1 MSANTPALDPEA
13 FVQCPYEENHK
24 VRNQRLQI
32 HLAQC
37 RKVSQQVSLFRCLDV
52 IHFCAMCNSVVYL

>member
-37 RKVSQQVSLFRCLDV
+37 RKVSQQVSFTCTYTSVEKCLQS
-52 IHFCAMCNSVVYL
+52 A

>member
-37 RKVSQQVSLFRCLDV
+37 RKVSQQVSLFTFYVRTL
-52 IHFCAMCNSVVYL
+52 L